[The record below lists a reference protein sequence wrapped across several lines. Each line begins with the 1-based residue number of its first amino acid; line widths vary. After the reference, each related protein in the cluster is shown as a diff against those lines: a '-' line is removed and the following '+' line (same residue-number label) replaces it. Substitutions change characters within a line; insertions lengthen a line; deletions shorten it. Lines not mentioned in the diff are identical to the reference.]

1 MVATRTQTAQV
12 TCINKPNRES
22 SHEAITHLG
31 GSGWRWTRAQVV
43 QAIENQTNAFFTSAG
58 GTVAWLVVRRGTSG
72 KYVQT
77 ESDGKLTNN
86 LLSLPEC

>member
-1 MVATRTQTAQV
+1 MVATQAQTVQV
-12 TCINKPNRES
+12 TCINKPNRGS
-22 SHEAITHLG
+22 SHEAITYLG
-31 GSGWRWTRAQVV
+31 GSSWRWTRAQVV
-43 QAIENQTNAFFTSAG
+43 QAIENQTNAFFTNAG
-58 GTVAWLVVRRGTSG
+58 GTRAWLVVRRGVNG